1 MSDISISQGGKG
13 TKLSFGTIDGDFIG
27 VGTSMFLTITLLLF
41 TISTLMGH
49 QPPALLDSMT
59 TITGAILMITAGAL
73 CLSFYVPRYKEID
86 TQIGG
91 LLFKTAKVSV
101 RVCWCGG

>member
-1 MSDISISQGGKG
+1 MSDISISQGS
-13 TKLSFGTIDGDFIG
+13 KLSFGATDADFIG
-27 VGTSMFLTITLLLF
+27 VGTSMFLTINLLMF
-41 TISTLMGH
+41 TISNLMDH
-49 QPPALLDSMT
+49 QPPALLDSMM